1 MGIESVTKTVRR
13 ELRVAEGRFFDALP
27 TILVYIVMFIGVTLA
42 FGSEYTLIVSSA
54 VATFIGRRAKE
65 NTIPSIVG
73 LFFMTILLSVLGH
86 IATLN
91 LALCILLNA
100 TVPPLLVLAQS
111 SQFIPK
117 GHFGLVMTFVFM
129 ELKPLSPS
137 EFLIQLQATTLVAAL
152 LALAIV
158 LWRLWQNR
166 EEREDIT
173 DASLDALAYLFDHMA
188 EGGDPAELQ
197 AGFLDLERTF
207 DRLRITRHHFLRTPD
222 RREFIYT
229 MYALL
234 FQRAVYLVSDLHQ
247 LGPGPDAETIDPEV
261 PRALARFARQAKAA
275 STPDELASL
284 ARLAQATLDVVDL
297 PEGRTRIFF
306 RSFLHMFALILRIQ
320 ASPERTR
327 TRLPWKLIPWRD
339 VERDLE
345 RRAHFDSYEFRFGC
359 RLAVVLTVSCA
370 VNLLWNFEHTY
381 WFPMTAFLL
390 LMPSYEESTHRMR
403 TRPIGTFIGCG
414 VTYVILEL
422 LPANAGVPVIFTI
435 CLVFISI
442 LYCSPPGSWQQAVFA
457 TTFALL
463 MTSLTMPAATAMW
476 LRCLFTLMAVALVLV
491 VNRFVAPSH
500 RDRIFEANMRELREL
515 VQRYW
520 ATVRRSIDTRVSL
533 FTTGELLTEFH
544 MVYAEARAYI
554 MAMPEGPER
563 TRLRKNLVILWHLFS
578 EVEQVEYLVLTESLG
593 ERDAFV
599 LKEAAE
605 VLQNRPRPTT
615 CHELLCQ
622 TAESMDS
629 QELRYVL
636 THYLEHAS
644 EFAE

>member
-1 MGIESVTKTVRR
+1 MDTDTATQTIRR
-13 ELRVAEGRFFDALP
+13 KLRVAEGRFFDALP
-27 TILVYIVMFIGVTLA
+27 TILVYVAMFLGVTLVY
-42 FGSEYTLIVSSA
+42 GSEYTLIVSGA

-65 NTIPSIVG
+65 TTIPSIVG
-73 LFFMTILLSVLGH
+73 LFFMTILLSILGH

-91 LALCILLNA
+91 LVLCILLNA

-129 ELKPLSPS
+129 ELKPLSAS
-137 EFLIQLQATTLVAAL
+137 EFIIQLQATTLTAAL

-197 AGFLDLERTF
+197 DGFLDLERTF

-234 FQRAVYLVSDLHQ
+234 FQRAVYLVSDLRQ
-247 LGPGPDAETIDPEV
+247 LGPDPDAETIDPEV
-261 PRALARFARQAKAA
+261 PRSLARFVRQARTAR
-275 STPDELASL
+275 TPEELTSL
-284 ARLAQATLDVVDL
+284 ARLAQAALGLANL

-306 RSFLHMFALILRIQ
+306 RSFLHMFALILRVQ
-320 ASPERTR
+320 ASPERER
-327 TRLPWKLIPWRD
+327 VRLPWKLIPWRD
-339 VERDLE
+339 VERDLK
-345 RRAHFDSYEFRFGC
+345 RRAHFDSFEFRFAC
-359 RLAVVLTVSCA
+359 RLAVALTVSCA
-370 VNLLWNFEHTY
+370 INLLWNFEQTY
-381 WFPMTAFLL
+381 WFPMTTFLL
-390 LMPSYEESTHRMR
+390 LMPSYEESAHRMR

-414 VTYVILEL
+414 VTYVIIEL
-422 LPANAGVPVIFTI
+422 LPADVSVPVVFGI
-435 CLVFISI
+435 CLVFIAI
-442 LYCSPPGSWQQAVFA
+442 LYSCPPGSWQQAVFA

-463 MTSLTMPAATAMW
+463 MTSLTMPATTAMW
-476 LRCLFTLMAVALVLV
+476 LRCLFTLMAVVLVLV
-491 VNRFVAPSH
+491 VNGLVAPSH
-500 RDRIFEANMRELREL
+500 RDRIFEANMHELHEL

-554 MAMPEGPER
+554 MAMPESPER

-578 EVEQVEYLVLTESLG
+578 EVEQVENLVLTESLG

-615 CHELLCQ
+615 CHELLYQ

-644 EFAE
+644 EFTE